1 MKTQQDRIKSEILDR
16 IQTILQSGKYS
27 MGHEET
33 ESEVRLS
40 KFPQK
45 RSWTE
50 LQWKRIKLL
59 GKLLIEKYEVDSN
72 HYQNKYRI
80 QNKDYKLWL
89 HYKNLKKMK

>member
-1 MKTQQDRIKSEILDR
+1 MQFIDLKTQQDRIKSEILDR

-50 LQWKRIKLL
+50 LQ
-59 GKLLIEKYEVDSN
+59 
-72 HYQNKYRI
+72 
-80 QNKDYKLWL
+80 
-89 HYKNLKKMK
+89 